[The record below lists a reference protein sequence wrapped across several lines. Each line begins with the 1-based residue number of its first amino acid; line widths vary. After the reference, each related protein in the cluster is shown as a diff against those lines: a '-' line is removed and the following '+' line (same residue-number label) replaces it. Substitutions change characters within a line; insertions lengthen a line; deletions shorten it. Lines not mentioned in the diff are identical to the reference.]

1 MADLL
6 LCPPHL
12 AASRVPMEP
21 PLAAPLIFISC
32 PPRSGI
38 CLVDPGAYVTEAAD
52 RARRPPTDRERE
64 REREGER
71 EDGGLALAGTR
82 APLRGA
88 EGGGRIAHQWIAPR
102 PSPPPRQ
109 ALLAPSTHWADVQD
123 CFYGGCQAGEGNL
136 PIVYQCRLRPQAGT
150 DHRSAESMRVLDD
163 EEFFEQGLAW
173 SKRSGGRGTPGGP
186 EAPVHDSH
194 GLRLLHVL
202 LRLHGRHDGSE
213 QAQRRTLARPLLRLG
228 IFHGRLGRRHQ
239 ADEERA

>member
-1 MADLL
+1 
-6 LCPPHL
+6 
-12 AASRVPMEP
+12 MEP
-21 PLAAPLIFISC
+21 PLASQLIFISC
-32 PPRSGI
+32 PPPEWDLSSGG
-38 CLVDPGAYVTEAAD
+38 DPGAYVTGD

-64 REREGER
+64 RERER

-88 EGGGRIAHQWIAPR
+88 EGGGRNAHQWIAPR
-102 PSPPPRQ
+102 PSPPPKSQ
-109 ALLAPSTHWADVQD
+109 ALLAPSTRWADVQD
-123 CFYGGCQAGEGNL
+123 CFYGGCQAGEGDL
-136 PIVYQCRLRPQAGT
+136 PIVYQCSLRPQAGT
-150 DHRSAESMRVLDD
+150 DHRSAESMRALDG

-173 SKRSGGRGTPGGP
+173 SERSGGRGTPGGP

-194 GLRLLHVL
+194 GLRLRHVL

-228 IFHGRLGRRHQ
+228 VFHGRLGRRHQ